1 MTTSA
6 SARFKRGKGAFA
18 SVPSNRLEYG
28 ENPVAK
34 LPLIV
39 TGYINRTLHITVL
52 NDDFEEEKEGT
63 ELSEAGVPINCVKCG
78 YMWYCVYC
86 WLCGCSF

>member
-1 MTTSA
+1 M
-6 SARFKRGKGAFA
+6 
-18 SVPSNRLEYG
+18 PSNRLEDD

-39 TGYINRTLHITVL
+39 TGDINRTLHITVL

-63 ELSEAGVPINCVKCG
+63 EWSEEERAERLRRKYKDETIA
-78 YMWYCVYC
+78 
-86 WLCGCSF
+86 S